1 MVRKSSLIVG
11 VVVTILATAVGTA
24 QTGTL
29 RGAWR
34 VVEATNA
41 DGQVNSQPEPGLYV
55 FTDRHYSIMR
65 VMAARG
71 PYPEKPTDKDK
82 VAAFDPFVANSG
94 TYEIK
99 GDQLTIRPMVAKN
112 PNVMTGKGT
121 TSTVKFEGKDVV
133 LVTTGK
139 ATVKLQRIE

>member
-1 MVRKSSLIVG
+1 MVRKSSLVAG
-11 VVVTILATAVGTA
+11 VVVTVLATAVGTA

-34 VVEATNA
+34 VVEATAA
-41 DGQVNSQPEPGLYV
+41 DGQVNSKPEPGLYV

-65 VMAARG
+65 VMAPRK
-71 PYPEKPTDKDK
+71 PYPEKPTDQDK

-94 TYEIK
+94 SYQLK
-99 GDQLTIRPMVAKN
+99 GDQLMTQPMVAKN
-112 PNVMTGKGT
+112 PNIMTGKGT

-133 LVTTGK
+133 RITAGK
-139 ATVKLQRIE
+139 ATVKLQRVE